1 MSLCSYIPMA
11 NVLGV
16 EKMEPRCDIDSQLHQ
31 HGRRYGG
38 VRFVPAALMVACL
51 MGRALLWA
59 RAFADAM
66 LVAEIEQRAQS
77 AAAEILEYE
86 ANLPHPWHAHGAS
99 AIEAADVWM
108 AKALK

>member
-1 MSLCSYIPMA
+1 MLYHCMSLCSYIPMA

-38 VRFVPAALMVACL
+38 VRFVPAAFMAAFL

-59 RAFADAM
+59 RAVADAM
-66 LVAEIEQRAQS
+66 LVASPQQGAPRHTTLGRQS
-77 AAAEILEYE
+77 
-86 ANLPHPWHAHGAS
+86 NAHS
-99 AIEAADVWM
+99 
-108 AKALK
+108 